1 MDRASLENARR
12 RFAHL
17 PSCGMGKKRGILLG
31 VLFVGLAGGL
41 IWMLSRLTEPAYQ
54 GKRLSAWLSEYS
66 ANGGPGKNNQ
76 ADVAFREMGTKA
88 IPWLLRIIRSDDP
101 PFQRMTSELN
111 RMQSLVHFPVREASK
126 LRWAATFA
134 LYAMGTNAESAL
146 PALTNLLF
154 RSNAANYLLLLNSAI
169 SLAGMGTAGLPP
181 LLAALTNQNSSI
193 RAAAAEALR
202 WERSDLNLVIPA
214 LVARLNQENDHE
226 MHVHLRIL
234 DTLGQLHAEPG
245 LAVPALMTDFPGDDP
260 RRRREIL
267 MSLGQFGAKASA
279 AVPMILEALSDSDA
293 SVRKHAALA
302 LKRIDPAAAA
312 KAGLE

>member
-1 MDRASLENARR
+1 
-12 RFAHL
+12 
-17 PSCGMGKKRGILLG
+17 MGKKRGILLA
-31 VLFVGLAGGL
+31 VLLLALLGGL
-41 IWMLSRLTEPAYQ
+41 IWILSRLTEPAYQ
-54 GKRLSAWLSEYS
+54 GKRLSAWLNEFR
-66 ANGGPGKNNQ
+66 ANGVPGDSNQ
-76 ADVAFREMGTKA
+76 AAYVAFREMGTKA

-154 RSNAANYLLLLNSAI
+154 RTNAANYLLRLHSAI

-202 WERSDLNLVIPA
+202 WERSDVNLVIPA
-214 LVARLNQENDHE
+214 LVARLNHENDQE

-234 DTLGQLHAEPG
+234 DTLGRLHAEPG
-245 LAVPALMTDFPGDDP
+245 LAVPALMKDFSGNDP
-260 RRRREIL
+260 WLRSQIL
-267 MSLGQFGAKASA
+267 WTIGQFGTNAKA
-279 AVPMILEALSDSDA
+279 AVPMLVEALSDEDQA
-293 SVRKHAALA
+293 VRDQAVLA
-302 LKRIDPAAAA
+302 LRKIDPAAA
-312 KAGLE
+312 KAGVK